1 MKNFNKFHFVIDK
14 INKNKRIRNLI
25 LKKYINYSAKS
36 CNVIIVLG
44 GDGFMLKTLKPYM
57 ILSQFNFAE
66 NAALGYFASKH
77 KIPSILI
84 SHGSHIFHK
93 NQYAEKEHKI
103 MAENILYEDYNHLFV
118 QSPFAREMIIKSKK
132 HPKDNIINV
141 GPTLWGRQISK
152 VKSDKKYLN
161 IVHAGTLKY
170 RHTRFYIYE
179 TADEYVDSLIKLCNA
194 IKHFPKIKLTIKI
207 RPQDYELTL
216 DSLINLLNPIP
227 NNVIIEY
234 NKTFYEVLK
243 EADLLISFSSTTI
256 EEALANKVPV
266 LLFGGNGRYSH
277 IPCKKYVSND
287 RINKAVTYIESHTEL
302 LDYFKKLDWK

>member
-1 MKNFNKFHFVIDK
+1 MKNFDSRCEGVD
-14 INKNKRIRNLI
+14 L
-25 LKKYINYSAKS
+25 
-36 CNVIIVLG
+36 
-44 GDGFMLKTLKPYM
+44 MLKTLKPYM
-57 ILSQFNFAE
+57 VLSQFNLAE

-84 SHGSHIFHK
+84 SHGSHIYHQ

-103 MAENILYEDYNHLFV
+103 MAENILYGDYNYLFV

-132 HPKDNIINV
+132 YTKDSIINV
-141 GPTLWGRQISK
+141 GPMLWGRQIIK
-152 VKSDKKYLN
+152 VKSDKEYLN

-179 TADEYVDSLIKLCNA
+179 TADEYVDSLIKLCNVV
-194 IKHFPKIKLTIKI
+194 KNFPKVKLTIKI

-227 NNVIIEY
+227 NNVVIEY

-243 EADLLISFSSTTI
+243 DADLLISFSSTTI
-256 EEALANKVPV
+256 EEALVNKVPV

-277 IPCKKYVSND
+277 MPCKKYVSD
-287 RINKAVTYIESHTEL
+287 DGINKAVTYIDSYKEL
-302 LDYFKKLDWK
+302 LNYFQKLNSIEKNFNISDDEFSNYIFNKEEVANIKDFFLKNKF